1 MPDFVIVLLAVLAAY
16 LLGSVPFAV
25 VCSRLFGLAD
35 PRSYG
40 SKNPGATNVLRSGNK
55 AAAALTLL
63 GDMAKGWLAVFL
75 AQTFGPKYGFSHGLV
90 GAVALAVFFGH
101 LYPVFLNFK
110 GGKGVATAAG
120 VLLALDPLLGLITL
134 GIWLGIAFVM
144 RYSSLAALVA
154 AAAAP
159 VVAFLFWGSGTLR
172 RTTPLIPQQRAPTAH
187 GGAPEVLPKCPG
199 LVFARTEENVRTR
212 PGKCQNPFLPEGT
225 GHQARDGLA
234 QQHILAHLHHLFELI
249 VQKFNRPHE
258 HNIHPVDGGRPV
270 GQKHLLQTALH
281 CT

>member
-1 MPDFVIVLLAVLAAY
+1 MSEFLIVAFAVLAAY

-55 AAAALTLL
+55 AAAVCTLL

-75 AQTFGPKYGFSHGLV
+75 TQTYGPKFGFAQGLV

-101 LYPVFLNFK
+101 LYPVFLKFK

-120 VLLALDPLLGLITL
+120 VLLALDPTLGLITL
-134 GIWLGIAFVM
+134 GIWLAVAFTL

-159 VVAFLFWGSGTLR
+159 VIAIMLWGGG
-172 RTTPLIPQQRAPTAH
+172 IPAMVVGIIA
-187 GGAPEVLPKCPG
+187 
-199 LVFARTEENVRTR
+199 
-212 PGKCQNPFLPEGT
+212 
-225 GHQARDGLA
+225 LA
-234 QQHILAHLHHLFELI
+234 LI
-249 VQKFNRPHE
+249 V
-258 HNIHPVDGGRPV
+258 
-270 GQKHLLQTALH
+270 KHWANLQRLMAGTEPKIGAGKKA
-281 CT
+281 